1 MIVVKPPPRKAASS
15 KSKARNIRDLADY
28 VREVSGKRLAD
39 YVRAFERDDA
49 KVAHTSSVGFP
60 RAWGELAPAEQ
71 HMLERSHMI
80 ALANECPK
88 SPHPISHY
96 VVSWQAGEQP
106 TNAQADEA
114 VAIMLDELGMN
125 DHQCIYAMHRDTDN
139 VHLHI
144 VVNRVHPQL
153 LRIADPHNGFD
164 MLAAHRAL
172 CRIESAQ
179 GWQSEK
185 NALYRMSDAGPVL
198 TRPVKGAPRSIT
210 KPAASIEALTGE
222 ASAQRV
228 VIERCGPAIE
238 SAKTWAE
245 VHAALAPLGARFE
258 QKGSGAVIFVGDVAV
273 KASSAG
279 RAFSFGAL
287 CKRLGEYEL
296 PAADVLPA
304 LPEPAALQ
312 VSRSWASYNAQ
323 RRFYQE
329 HRRTELGALRERHE
343 SERTVFFGGAGKR
356 RQELEGRS
364 WQGKGRE
371 LNAARSLLAAE
382 IARERAELFECQ
394 RIERQ
399 SLQRRLKPFPDYES
413 WLRESGMEAEAEAYR
428 FRADD
433 AVRAR
438 DTAAERAAEV
448 LAVRDIRDYRGRITD
463 TGVAY
468 YLAGEARADFVDRG
482 REVAIDASDSS
493 AILAGL
499 QLAQAKFG
507 VIQLDGPP
515 RAVRRAAL
523 IAAQHGIR
531 LRNPELQELWEA
543 EREQSRQG
551 ARIEYPAPVL
561 GAVPKKRE
569 DIQKMADVQPG
580 DTAAEAAYRL
590 HLTATFWE
598 RRAKGLAL
606 NWSSTDREAALRMRL
621 TGHSQEEVRGALESL
636 APRLHPEHRDDW
648 REYAERAAAAA
659 FTPGS
664 DRELEAMQHMR
675 SQLYALES
683 REDPDS
689 PRAKMQRW
697 QQEQDEA
704 ARRRAVDPLAQGGD
718 AIRPASR
725 SGPSL

>member
-1 MIVVKPPPRKAASS
+1 MIVVKPPPRKAASV

-28 VREVSGKRLAD
+28 VREVNGKRLAD

-49 KVAHTSSVGFP
+49 KVSYTSSVGFP
-60 RAWGELAPAEQ
+60 RAWGELPAAEQ
-71 HMLERSHMI
+71 HMLERGHMI
-80 ALANECPK
+80 ALANECKK
-88 SPHPISHY
+88 SPHPIAHY
-96 VVSWQAGEQP
+96 VMSWQAGEQP

-114 VAIMLDELGMN
+114 VAIMLDELGMRE
-125 DHQCIYAMHRDTDN
+125 HQCIYAMHRDTDN

-172 CRIESAQ
+172 CRIEAAQ

-198 TRPVKGAPRSIT
+198 TRPVKGAPRSIA

-222 ASAQRV
+222 ASAQRI
-228 VIERCGPAIE
+228 VIERCAPVIE
-238 SAKTWAE
+238 SAKSWE
-245 VHAALAPLGARFE
+245 ELHAGLAPLGARFE
-258 QKGSGAVIFVGDVAV
+258 QKGSGAVIFVGEVAV
-273 KASSAG
+273 KASTAG
-279 RAFSFGAL
+279 RGFSFVAL
-287 CKRLGEYEL
+287 CKRLGEYQPAPADLL
-296 PAADVLPA
+296 PS
-304 LPEPAALQ
+304 LPEPSALQ
-312 VSRSWASYNAQ
+312 ASRTWDSYNAQ
-323 RRFYQE
+323 RRFSQE
-329 HRRTELGALRERHE
+329 QRREELGGLKAQHE
-343 SERTVFFGGAGKR
+343 TERTAFFGDARQR
-356 RQELEGRS
+356 RRELEEKG

-382 IARERAELFECQ
+382 LARERAALFERQ
-394 RIERQ
+394 RFERE
-399 SLQRRLKPFPDYES
+399 SLQRRLKPFPGYEE
-413 WLRESGMEAEAEAYR
+413 WLREGGMDAEAEAYR
-428 FRADD
+428 FRADA
-433 AVRAR
+433 AVRAV
-438 DTAAERAAEV
+438 DTAPERSAEV
-448 LAVRDIRDYRGRITD
+448 PAVRDIRDYRGRITD
-463 TGVAY
+463 AGVAY
-468 YLAGEARADFVDRG
+468 YRAGEARADFVDRG
-482 REVAIDASDSS
+482 RDVAIGASDES

-531 LRNPELQELWEA
+531 LKNPELQELWEA

-569 DIQKMADVQPG
+569 DIQKMADVQPR

-590 HLTATFWE
+590 HVTAVFWE

-606 NWSSTDREAALRMRL
+606 NWSAIDREAALRMRV
-621 TGHSQEEVRGALESL
+621 TGHSQDDIRVALESL
-636 APRLHPEHRDDW
+636 APRLHPEHRDNW
-648 REYAERAAAAA
+648 REYAERGAGAA
-659 FTPGS
+659 FTPGA

-675 SQLYALES
+675 GQLYQLES
-683 REDPDS
+683 REDPES
-689 PRAKMQRW
+689 PRAQMQRW
-697 QQEQDEA
+697 QREQEEV
-704 ARRRAVDPLAQGGD
+704 ARRRVAEQRQGTD
-718 AIRPASR
+718 ESRPGPR
-725 SGPSL
+725 SGPEL